1 VSRQSE
7 DRNNELRALFFE
19 SAAEL
24 LQALNEAGL
33 ELEARP
39 SDEEVIRRVRRVIHT
54 LKGDSAA
61 CGLHK
66 LSELAHELEDVLTP
80 QVAGA
85 HGADLPE
92 VVLAAADS
100 FDAMLAAYQKNAK
113 LPSVDG
119 LHKMIRRLLETP
131 EKATKTGSEA
141 PQAPEQFTWTEYEQL
156 MISEAVHRG
165 DCVYNIA
172 LRIDPN
178 SLMRAAA
185 FQLIR
190 NVLHGSGTVIALR
203 PEDNVAA
210 ANVEVVEA
218 ALASTQSEEKLFHR
232 CRIPSIVSEVRIER
246 VAASQMPEHELLG
259 DLLEEQAA
267 KVVAS
272 GPEGIEGDRT
282 PKAQAPGSAAVAVAE
297 STLRVD
303 AARIDAVMNL
313 VGELIIGKSMLHRTL
328 TEFDKQHARD
338 PVRTKL
344 ADAMAFQARI
354 LDELHKCVL
363 KIRMVPVEQL
373 FRRFPRIVRDVAKQ
387 CGKDVALEISG
398 QNTDL
403 DKGILDA
410 LAEPLMHLVRNA
422 VDHGVG
428 SAEERLAAG
437 KPARGTVYL
446 NAYHQ
451 GTQVVIEVRDDGRGI
466 DLALVRA
473 QATKKGIIKAEEAQR
488 LSDQDALNLIFES
501 GFSTAAEVTEV
512 SGRGIGMDVVRSN
525 IDQIGGTI
533 DVKSVLGRGTSF
545 TIKIPLTLAIVS
557 ALIVEAGGNR
567 FAIPQL
573 AVVELVRVRNNSEH
587 RIERIKDAAVLRLRN
602 KLLPLVR
609 LSTLLGLDRGEAGV
623 TTNGFIVVT
632 QVGSQLFG
640 IVVDGVFH
648 TEEIVVKPMSSKL
661 RHIPVFS
668 GNTILGDGS
677 VIMIIDPN
685 GVAHTIGS
693 TASGRHL
700 ADEERDADADSAQA
714 NVESL
719 LVFRAGS
726 PQPKAVPLSLVTRL
740 EEIDARSIE
749 MATGR
754 PLVQYRGQLM
764 PLVPAN
770 ENVRIKEGG
779 SQPLLVFTDEGRS
792 MGLLVDEIV
801 DIVEEKLEIEV
812 ASQREGVLGS
822 AVIKGQATEVIDIAH
837 FLPLA
842 FEDWMGWK
850 GHRVERAQ
858 RRILLIDD
866 APFFRNMLTPVLK
879 AAGYAVSS
887 AASAQ
892 EALALL
898 QDGRQFDV
906 VITDIEM
913 PGMDGFELA
922 SAMRSNPST
931 AGLPIIGLSSL
942 VSAEAIER
950 GRQVGL
956 HDYVAKFD
964 RQGLIAALK
973 EQTADMGRAA

>member
-1 VSRQSE
+1 MSRQSD

-33 ELEARP
+33 ELEARS
-39 SDEEVIRRVRRVIHT
+39 SDEEVIRRVRRIVHT

-92 VVLAAADS
+92 VVLTAADS

-113 LPSVDG
+113 LPSMDA
-119 LHKMIRRLLETP
+119 LHKMIRRLLRVP
-131 EKATKTGSEA
+131 ESAAKAASEEA
-141 PQAPEQFTWTEYEQL
+141 QVPEQFAWTEYEQL

-165 DCVYNIA
+165 DSVYNVA

-218 ALASTQSEEKLFHR
+218 ALASTQSQEKLFHR
-232 CRIPSIVSEVRIER
+232 CRIPSIVSDVRIEK
-246 VAASQMPEHELLG
+246 VSASQMPEHELLG
-259 DLLEEQAA
+259 DLLEAQAA
-267 KVVAS
+267 QVVAGS
-272 GPEGIEGDRT
+272 VEGIEGDRT
-282 PKAQAPGSAAVAVAE
+282 PKGPAPGSAAVAVAE

-338 PVRTKL
+338 PVRAKL

-398 QNTDL
+398 QSTDL

-428 SAEERLAAG
+428 SPEERLAAG

-473 QATKKGIIKAEEAQR
+473 QAVKKGIIKPEEAQR
-488 LSDQDALNLIFES
+488 LSEQDALNLIFES

-512 SGRGIGMDVVRSN
+512 SGRGIGMDVVRTVM
-525 IDQIGGTI
+525 DRLKGTI
-533 DVKSVLGRGTSF
+533 HVSSQKGRGTAF
-545 TIKIPLTLAIVS
+545 QLRVPLTLASIQTLLFRV
-557 ALIVEAGGNR
+557 GGR
-567 FAIPQL
+567 LFAVPL
-573 AVVELVRVRNNSEH
+573 SSVVEIT
-587 RIERIKDAAVLRLRN
+587 RITDHEIHKVDQREVLRLREQI
-602 KLLPLVR
+602 LTLVR
-609 LSTLLGLDRGEAGV
+609 LNHLSRLRSIDSQPEKKKNFVIVIGASEKRFGL
-623 TTNGFIVVT
+623 
-632 QVGSQLFG
+632 
-640 IVVDGVFH
+640 VVDSLVGEEELVIKALPG
-648 TEEIVVKPMSSKL
+648 EIVSSDL
-661 RHIPVFS
+661 VS
-668 GNTILGDGS
+668 GASILGDGT
-677 VIMIIDPN
+677 VVLILN
-685 GVAHTIGS
+685 
-693 TASGRHL
+693 
-700 ADEERDADADSAQA
+700 
-714 NVESL
+714 
-719 LVFRAGS
+719 
-726 PQPKAVPLSLVTRL
+726 
-740 EEIDARSIE
+740 
-749 MATGR
+749 
-754 PLVQYRGQLM
+754 
-764 PLVPAN
+764 VPAILSRLSR
-770 ENVRIKEGG
+770 VT
-779 SQPLLVFTDEGRS
+779 PLG
-792 MGLLVDEIV
+792 
-801 DIVEEKLEIEV
+801 
-812 ASQREGVLGS
+812 A
-822 AVIKGQATEVIDIAH
+822 IA
-837 FLPLA
+837 
-842 FEDWMGWK
+842 
-850 GHRVERAQ
+850 
-858 RRILLIDD
+858 
-866 APFFRNMLTPVLK
+866 
-879 AAGYAVSS
+879 
-887 AASAQ
+887 
-892 EALALL
+892 
-898 QDGRQFDV
+898 
-906 VITDIEM
+906 
-913 PGMDGFELA
+913 
-922 SAMRSNPST
+922 
-931 AGLPIIGLSSL
+931 
-942 VSAEAIER
+942 
-950 GRQVGL
+950 
-956 HDYVAKFD
+956 
-964 RQGLIAALK
+964 
-973 EQTADMGRAA
+973 